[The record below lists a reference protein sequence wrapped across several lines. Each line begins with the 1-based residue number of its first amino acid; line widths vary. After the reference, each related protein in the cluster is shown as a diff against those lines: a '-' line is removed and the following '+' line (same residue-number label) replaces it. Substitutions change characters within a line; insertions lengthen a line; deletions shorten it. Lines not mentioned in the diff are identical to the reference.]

1 MITHVKAPHETRNF
15 DELITEEVLSKEMAD
30 FLISASNAGANI
42 LILGDT
48 LGGMSYGQNQ
58 LLNSFSTIPS
68 TTKKVIFNPKFL
80 TDHPYAT
87 QMTFGRNTSSDMSYK
102 ILQEWNP
109 SRILFDGEYVDLF
122 EDLDFPIPKTAALS
136 TEYFFSIRDKLADS
150 SEFPYDLVISMQTP
164 EPDSHIPNFRIAC
177 IYQMVKAPTT
187 GEWTFRTLYAYR
199 NWQPFA
205 KVDEPTRAL
214 RRKISNALRA
224 ESLGQ
229 KNAPVDLSA
238 QIAAAQISA
247 AESQKTL
254 EDCLDTLVEKLPA
267 TASEK
272 EKEMVLYYS
281 KALKEIISKW

>member
-1 MITHVKAPHETRNF
+1 MITQIKAPFETRNF

-42 LILGDT
+42 LILGDK

-58 LLNSFSTIPS
+58 LLNSFSAIPS
-68 TTKKVIFNPKFL
+68 TTKKVIFHPKFL
-80 TDHPYAT
+80 ADHPYAT

-102 ILQEWNP
+102 ILQDWNP
-109 SRILFDGEYVDLF
+109 SRVLFDGEYVDLF
-122 EDLDFPIPKTAALS
+122 EDINFPIPKTAALG

-150 SEFPYDLVISMQTP
+150 SEFPYDLVIEIQTP
-164 EPDSHIPNFRIAC
+164 HPESPTPNFRISC
-177 IYQMVKAPTT
+177 IHQMVKAPTS

-205 KVDEPTRAL
+205 KVDEPTRAF
-214 RRKISNALRA
+214 RRKISNSLRA
-224 ESLGQ
+224 ESLGK
-229 KNAPVDLSA
+229 KNAPADLSS
-238 QIAAAQISA
+238 QIAAAQSLA
-247 AESQKTL
+247 VESEKTL
-254 EDCLDTLVEKLPA
+254 EGFLDTLVERLPS

-281 KALKEIISKW
+281 QALKEIISKW